1 MPGVLLYKMLQSVWS
16 VNVPKTTNTHARIQ
30 REEQEEQQ
38 LAKQQLLTTYTDVK
52 RRDVFSSGMSRVFLI
67 LQ

>member
-1 MPGVLLYKMLQSVWS
+1 MLQSVWN

-38 LAKQQLLTTYTDVK
+38 LAKQQLLTTYTDIK
-52 RRDVFSSGMSRVFLI
+52 RRDVFSSGWTESF
-67 LQ
+67 